1 MKSVF
6 WKITAVASIILGS
19 LGPQVAQGY
28 LATDLMDSAVE
39 QSGPTLEVVSSN
51 LDTVITM
58 SSGPDCTSGNLS
70 FDRFDLLLWHNCN
83 FQISLGTVMAPKVTV
98 ATKLPEL
105 PQVVVLRPESNQLPN
120 HAEFWNSHSQ
130 PTAAFIA
137 NSVIKL
143 SALSETSSPQNLQQ
157 PTFSEDLLITTDS
170 SQKYIVMRC

>member
-6 WKITAVASIILGS
+6 WKITAVASIILSS

-28 LATDLMDSAVE
+28 LTDDSLDSAIE
-39 QSGPTLEVVSSN
+39 QTGSSLQVVSAES
-51 LDTVITM
+51 DTSITT
-58 SSGPDCTSGNLS
+58 SSLQDCGSGSLS

-83 FQISLGTVMAPKVTV
+83 FQISLGTVRAPKVTV
-98 ATKLPEL
+98 ATTAPNLPD
-105 PQVVVLRPESNQLPN
+105 VVVLRSESNQLPS
-120 HAEFWNSHSQ
+120 HAEFWNSQSQ

-143 SALSETSSPQNLQQ
+143 SAVSEINSPQILEQS
-157 PTFSEDLLITTDS
+157 TSFEDLLTRTDS